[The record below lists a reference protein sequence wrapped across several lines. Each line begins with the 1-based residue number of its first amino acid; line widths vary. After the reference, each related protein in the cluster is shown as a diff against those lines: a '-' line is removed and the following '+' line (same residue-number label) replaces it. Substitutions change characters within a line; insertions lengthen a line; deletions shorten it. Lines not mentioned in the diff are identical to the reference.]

1 MTCLWCQNLVGRGL
15 NMKKDIIPWTFY
27 THRQKKLRIFIK
39 TTHFWYWNI
48 HTTFRFEC
56 MWEVFILRYSALL
69 DFHRVLHKGNFIRDN
84 KVVTNSIEF
93 TWFCKGLMTNLANNK
108 ITRRLIPTC
117 LPFMKCLKL
126 RVERIFEII
135 IFCFRLFPFVYFEV
149 NKNARSW
156 TRCLEPETEMTHRYT
171 CQTLKRISKRTKKE
185 VKQKTKKLR
194 L

>member
-1 MTCLWCQNLVGRGL
+1 MTSCVQGCQGPSSYSRFYFAVYSSRLHIFGTEIYILHWGL
-15 NMKKDIIPWTFY
+15 SV
-27 THRQKKLRIFIK
+27 
-39 TTHFWYWNI
+39 
-48 HTTFRFEC
+48 C
-56 MWEVFILRYSALL
+56 VWEVLILRYSALL

-108 ITRRLIPTC
+108 ITHRLIPTC

-171 CQTLKRISKRTKKE
+171 CQILKRISMRTRKE
-185 VKQKTKKLR
+185 VNK
-194 L
+194 